1 MTAASI
7 LTALL
12 VARLPRLRRDM
23 AARGVPAAEQDRMIA
38 ALRHRT
44 AEDAAELI
52 KASAALRA
60 LAKPASMGPLPARRA
75 IVGVFFKG
83 LPVRVLVA
91 GTASGES
98 AMRRASGAGRGFYLD
113 PAVGGPRDDGDL
125 VRFRA
130 RAAWAQPL
138 AMVIR

>member
-1 MTAASI
+1 MPSF

-12 VARLPRLRRDM
+12 AARVEPVRLDLI
-23 AARGVPAAEQDRMIA
+23 ARGVPKGQRRAILVPLRRQVARDAEELALAA
-38 ALRHRT
+38 T
-44 AEDAAELI
+44 
-52 KASAALRA
+52 ALRA

-75 IVGVFFKG
+75 IVGVYFKG

-98 AMRRASGAGRGFYLD
+98 AMRRANGTGRGFYLD

-130 RAAWAQPL
+130 RPAWAQPL